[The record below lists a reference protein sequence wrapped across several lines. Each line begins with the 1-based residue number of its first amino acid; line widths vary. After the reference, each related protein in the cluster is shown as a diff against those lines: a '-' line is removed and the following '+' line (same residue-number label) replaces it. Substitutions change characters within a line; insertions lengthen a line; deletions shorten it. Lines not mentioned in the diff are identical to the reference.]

1 LTAEP
6 FIPLTIFGTFIFFA
20 VLAAVYFYNQ
30 AFFKGDKINDIFPNG
45 GLSPEF
51 YTLYVLAFQM
61 KPQAIFSISRPF
73 SQDSGDICYSI
84 LNYLRHP
91 HPNPPPSKGEGIFL
105 SV

>member
-6 FIPLTIFGTFIFFA
+6 FISLTIFGTFIFFG
-20 VLAAVYFYNQ
+20 VLSTVYFYNQ

-45 GLSPEF
+45 RLSPEF
-51 YTLYVLAFQM
+51 YTLYVFAFQM
-61 KPQAIFSISRPF
+61 KPEAIFSISRTF
-73 SQDSGDICYSI
+73 SQDSGDICCSI

-91 HPNPPPSKGEGIFL
+91 HPNPPPSKGEGISL